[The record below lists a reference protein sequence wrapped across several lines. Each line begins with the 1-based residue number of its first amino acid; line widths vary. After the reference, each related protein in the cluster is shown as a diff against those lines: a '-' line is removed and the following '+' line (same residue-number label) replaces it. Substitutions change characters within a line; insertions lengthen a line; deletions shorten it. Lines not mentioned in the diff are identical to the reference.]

1 MEIMNNIFKYNPVKI
16 SGDFLKNRKIDM
28 VRKDDLTSEKRQYKI
43 FNYSGRIANLRELNV
58 KNSFELLEYLKPC
71 FADIASDIETIK
83 KEVKKEH
90 VDNLSMY
97 QDYYFYITFYLRIP
111 DGIYFMGNQ
120 DRHFKK
126 KIWFKDSLNADELIN
141 YIKWEINRLGISFMF
156 ATDTICFTISV
167 KIYRSYEYI
176 HRYLMKGS
184 PNLNPKPILKNN

>member
-1 MEIMNNIFKYNPVKI
+1 MEIINNIFKYNPVKI

-71 FADIASDIETIK
+71 FAYIASDIETIK

-111 DGIYFMGNQ
+111 DGIYFMGNH
-120 DRHFKK
+120 DRHLKK
-126 KIWFKDSLNADELIN
+126 
-141 YIKWEINRLGISFMF
+141 EIGLR
-156 ATDTICFTISV
+156 
-167 KIYRSYEYI
+167 
-176 HRYLMKGS
+176 
-184 PNLNPKPILKNN
+184 IL

>member
-1 MEIMNNIFKYNPVKI
+1 MEIINNIFKYNPAKI
-16 SGDFLKNRKIDM
+16 SGDFFKNRKIDM

-43 FNYSGRIANLRELNV
+43 FNYSGRIENLRELNV

-83 KEVKKEH
+83 EEVKKEH

-111 DGIYFMGNQ
+111 DGIYFTGNQ

-126 KIWFKDSLNADELIN
+126 KFWFKDSLNADELIN
-141 YIKWEINRLGISFMF
+141 HIKWEINRLGISFMF
-156 ATDTICFTISV
+156 ATHTVCFTINV

>member
-1 MEIMNNIFKYNPVKI
+1 MEIIKNISKYNPVKI
-16 SGDFLKNRKIDM
+16 SGDFFKYRKIDM
-28 VRKDDLTSEKRQYKI
+28 VRKEDLASEKRQYKI

-71 FADIASDIETIK
+71 FADIASDIKTIK
-83 KEVKKEH
+83 EEVKKEH
-90 VDNLSMY
+90 IDNLSMY
-97 QDYYFYITFYLRIP
+97 QGYYFYITFYLRIP

-126 KIWFKDSLNADELIN
+126 NFWFKDSLNADELIN

-156 ATDTICFTISV
+156 ATDTICFTINV

-176 HRYLMKGS
+176 FKYLMEGS
-184 PNLNPKPILKNN
+184 PNLNLF